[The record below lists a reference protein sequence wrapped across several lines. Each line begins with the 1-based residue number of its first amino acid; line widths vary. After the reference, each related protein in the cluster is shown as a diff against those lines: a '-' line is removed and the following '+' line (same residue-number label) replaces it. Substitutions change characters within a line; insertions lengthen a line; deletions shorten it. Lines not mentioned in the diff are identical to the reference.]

1 MIYFEEM
8 SETGKTRVRFA
19 PSPTGVLHIGGFRTA
34 LYNYLF
40 ARHTGGTFVLRIEDT
55 DRDRYVPD
63 AEQYIRDSLIWCGI
77 DYDEGPGKDGGHGP
91 YRQSERKELYHKY
104 VQQLLDDGHAYYAFD
119 TKEQLDA
126 MRERLTSKE
135 NPSPKYDA
143 STRMGMQNS
152 FTLTAAEVQ
161 DRLDRGDSYV
171 VRIKIPQDQQVQFE
185 DTVRGTVTFDSVQ
198 IDDQILLKS
207 DGMPTYHMANVVD
220 DHLMEITHIIRGE
233 EWLSSTPKHILLYR
247 FLGWEPPQMAHLPLI
262 LSPKGG
268 KLSKRKADK
277 MGIPINVLEYKDA
290 GYEPEP
296 LVNFLAF
303 LGWNP
308 GTEQEI
314 FSLEGLMDA
323 FTVERVG
330 SAGVQFNTDK
340 LNWYNQQF
348 VKELPITDLCT
359 RVIPYLDG
367 AGIVA
372 EKNFLLGVLELMQE
386 RLVLAKDLVEG
397 GVFFFQDP
405 VSYDEKAVKKRWKE
419 GTGELLSNYVES
431 LEELNGFEAEELEV
445 GLKAFVESKE
455 IGLGKLMALLR
466 LAVCGVVQGPDLF
479 KTMELLGKEAII
491 RRIRKAVTLL
501 G

>member
-1 MIYFEEM
+1 M
-8 SETGKTRVRFA
+8 SQTGNTRVRFA

-40 ARHTGGTFVLRIEDT
+40 ARHTKGTFVLRIEDT
-55 DRDRYVPD
+55 DRDRFVEE
-63 AEQYIRDSLIWCGI
+63 AEQYFKDSLAWCGI
-77 DYDEGPGKDGGHGP
+77 DYDEGPEKDAGKGP

-104 VQQLLDDGHAYYAFD
+104 VQRLLENGHAYYAFD
-119 TKEQLDA
+119 SKDDLDA
-126 MRERLTSKE
+126 MRERLATKE

-143 STRMGMQNS
+143 NSRMSMQNS
-152 FTLTAAEVQ
+152 FTLSKDEVQ
-161 DRLDRGDSYV
+161 ARLDRGDAYV
-171 VRIKIPQDQQVQFE
+171 VRLKVPPGEQVKFE
-185 DTVRGTVTFDSVQ
+185 DIVRGSVVFDTVQ

-207 DGMPTYHMANVVD
+207 DGMPTYHLANVVD

-247 FLGWEPPQMAHLPLI
+247 CFGWEPPIMAHLPLI
-262 LSPKGG
+262 MSPSGG

-277 MGIPINVLEYKDA
+277 MGIPINVLEYRDA

-308 GTEQEI
+308 GTDQEI
-314 FSLEGLMDA
+314 FSLADLADA

-348 VKELPITDLCT
+348 VKELPVEQLVK
-359 RVIPYLDG
+359 RVIPYLHAAD
-367 AGIVA
+367 IEV
-372 EKNFLLGVLELMQE
+372 EDDYLKDVLELMQE
-386 RLVLAKDLVEG
+386 RLVLVKDFVDLG
-397 GVFFFQDP
+397 HFFFADP
-405 VSYDEKAVKKRWKE
+405 DSYDEKGVKKRWKE
-419 GTGELLSNYVES
+419 GTGSLLIDYVGSLGNIDAFTAES
-431 LEELNGFEAEELEV
+431 LEPA
-445 GLKAFVESKE
+445 LKAFAESQE
-455 IGLGKLMALLR
+455 VGLGKLMAPLR
-466 LAVCGVVQGPDLF
+466 LALCGVLQGPDLF
-479 KTMELLGKEAII
+479 KTMELIGKDSVV
-491 RRIRKAVTLL
+491 RRIERAVKTL